1 MTIRIAPS
9 AFFVAL
15 TVGGKPVERRGV
27 TMIQFDVDLAVIGSG
42 FGGSLMAM
50 IGQRLGLR
58 TVLIDRAS
66 HPRFTIGESSTPVA
80 NMVLRD
86 LVQRY
91 GLSRVE
97 PICRYATAEA
107 QHPDVVMGIKRG
119 FSYFRHEQGELFQV
133 REDRSNEWLVPGNP
147 DDQTADAH
155 WLRSDVDRFL
165 FKQVRASGIA
175 TMERTDVTEV
185 TRDDNRW
192 CVAGYH
198 GEEPVR
204 IWAEFVLDASGGT
217 GVMLKALDIPSS
229 DETLKTKTRTLYGH
243 FTGVGSWYDAYQ
255 QAGGRVE
262 DHPYR
267 CDEAAVHHVIDGG
280 WMWQLQFRNGVTSA
294 GLVLDQDRHP
304 YHPDRYPDEEWHL
317 IVERYPTLAQQF
329 AGTKLHEA
337 TRHLIGTSRLQR
349 IAERSAG
356 EGWAGLP
363 NVGGFVDP
371 LHGTGIAQILCGIER
386 LAAMLEHS
394 WRRDDLT
401 EHLEEYS
408 RTVRTEIEFI
418 DSLLHACYLS
428 MDDFSRF
435 VSTSKLYF
443 VASSMYERRFREGR
457 IRPEHA
463 FLCADDDNLRQTL
476 AQIVE
481 RLTREAEQPA
491 GQRSDPAEYDRW
503 IGQLLDPL
511 QSGES

>member
-1 MTIRIAPS
+1 
-9 AFFVAL
+9 
-15 TVGGKPVERRGV
+15 
-27 TMIQFDVDLAVIGSG
+27 MIQFDVDLAVIGSG

-66 HPRFTIGESSTPVA
+66 HPRFTIGESSTPIA

-86 LVQRY
+86 LIQRY
-91 GLSRVE
+91 RLARLE
-97 PICRYATAEA
+97 PLCRYKTAEEL
-107 QHPDVVMGIKRG
+107 HPDVTMGIKRG
-119 FSYFRHEQGELFQV
+119 FSYFRHESGQPFQP

-147 DDQTADAH
+147 DDDSADAH

-175 TMERTDVTEV
+175 TMEHTDVTEV
-185 TRDDNRW
+185 TREDNRW
-192 CVAGYH
+192 CVFGYH

-217 GVMLKALDIPSS
+217 GVMLKALGIPSS
-229 DETLKTKTRTLYGH
+229 NETLRTKTRTLYGH
-243 FTGVGSWYDAYQ
+243 FTNVGNWLDAYQ
-255 QAGGRVE
+255 QAGGQVE
-262 DHPYR
+262 QHPYR
-267 CDEAAVHHVIDGG
+267 CDEAAVHQIIDGG

-294 GLVLDQDRHP
+294 GLVLDMDRHP

-329 AGTKLHEA
+329 HGTKLDEA
-337 TRHLIGTSRLQR
+337 TRHLIGTERLQR

-356 EGWAGLP
+356 AGWAGLP

-386 LAAMLEHS
+386 LAAILEHS
-394 WRRDDLT
+394 WNRDDLT
-401 EHLEEYS
+401 NHLEAYS

-418 DSLLHACYLS
+418 DSMLHACYLTI
-428 MDDFSRF
+428 DDFPRF

-463 FLCADDDNLRQTL
+463 FLCADDEQVRVTASQIIDRLNQQ
-476 AQIVE
+476 AQQP
-481 RLTREAEQPA
+481 AEQ
-491 GQRSDPAEYDRW
+491 RETPAEYDQW
-503 IGQLLDPL
+503 IDQLLEPL
-511 QSGES
+511 QSNPS